1 MSCHF
6 VQPSLISVQHV
17 MNETLRLY
25 PVVPFN
31 VRLALKDTTLPHGGG
46 ADGNQPMGV
55 LKDNPVGYST
65 LAMQRR
71 PDLYPPPSSGFPP
84 ILEFV
89 PERWDNW
96 IPKSWQYIPFNGG
109 PRICKLPLLRY
120 PMSCSML
127 ASRAN
132 ALTTTRPLT
141 CIRRHWPAVCSNRN
155 GVHDC
160 EGLAGI

>member
-1 MSCHF
+1 
-6 VQPSLISVQHV
+6 

-46 ADGNQPMGV
+46 SDGNQPFCV

-65 LAMQRR
+65 LTMQRR
-71 PDLYPPPSSGFPP
+71 ADLYPPPSSGFPP
-84 ILEFV
+84 VLEFV

-109 PRICKLPLLRY
+109 PRICKLPLLHR
-120 PMSCSML
+120 PMSCFS
-127 ASRAN
+127 
-132 ALTTTRPLT
+132 
-141 CIRRHWPAVCSNRN
+141 V
-155 GVHDC
+155 V
-160 EGLAGI
+160 